1 MSVSLGQLARVGTG
15 IQGSSMTQGGGPQ
28 GKSCC
33 ESPSHG
39 RSLLVDGWHL
49 VGVGIWAGGLKLM
62 DIRQVGLLG
71 GPSDFWEDHFSRS

>member
-1 MSVSLGQLARVGTG
+1 
-15 IQGSSMTQGGGPQ
+15 MTQGGGPQ

-49 VGVGIWAGGLKLM
+49 VGVEIWEGGLKLM
-62 DIRQVGLLG
+62 AIRQVGLLG
-71 GPSDFWEDHFSRS
+71 GPSDFWEEMVLEDKLHAQSCGSG